1 MIPGFY
7 NEITSVK
14 RNYRSTMKKL
24 ISVFAIL
31 ILFSGINQAQVP
43 AWKIAGNRIT
53 TQWSADVNPLNP
65 LPEYPRPQM
74 VRTEWKS
81 LNGLWDY
88 AITPSGSSMPKE
100 FQGKI
105 LVPFAVESALSGV
118 NKPVG
123 PDNILWYRTR
133 FTLPS
138 AFRKKN
144 VLLHFG
150 AVDWKCEIYIN
161 GVRVGDHQGG
171 YDPFYFDITS
181 YLKGSGQQLLE
192 LQVSDPA
199 DKGPQPRGKQVSEPR
214 GIWYTSV
221 TGIWQTVWLEAVPK
235 TYISS
240 TRQVPDIDRQV
251 LNVDVTVENP
261 EPGDIIRIS
270 ALDGDMLVSEIDSS
284 SGSWISLPINDP
296 KLWSPDNPFL
306 YDLKIS
312 VIRKGKVTDEVKS
325 YFAMRKISLKPDA
338 NGFLRMMLNNTFV
351 FQYGPLDQGWW
362 PDGLYTAPTDEAL
375 LFDIV
380 KTKEMGFNAI
390 RKHVKVEPAR
400 WYFHCDRTGMLVWQD
415 MPSGD
420 LGGGQWNTRPGMEG
434 GSDKTRTQI
443 SEMIYRTEWNAIIDH
458 LYNFPC
464 IVVWVPFNEGWGQFK
479 TAEITAWTMHK
490 DPSRLVNSASG
501 GNFHEVGHI
510 LDLHNYPG
518 PVMAKPEIFGTKQ
531 ALVLG
536 EFGGL
541 GLPLEGH
548 TWLDKNNWGYRTFED
563 ADTLFK
569 TYSGYLDQIVPFIKR
584 GLSAAIYTQT
594 TDVEIETN
602 GLMTYDRKVIKVPEQ
617 QLRAASQKMHDAANA
632 VIFK

>member
-1 MIPGFY
+1 
-7 NEITSVK
+7 
-14 RNYRSTMKKL
+14 MKKSL
-24 ISVFAIL
+24 IVCIIL
-31 ILFSGINQAQVP
+31 TLFSGMILAQNTG
-43 AWKIAGNRIT
+43 WKITGGKIKT
-53 TQWSADVNPLNP
+53 IWADRVDPLNP

-74 VRTEWKS
+74 VRSEWES

-88 AITPSGSSMPKE
+88 AITPESEIIPKT

-123 PDNILWYRTR
+123 PGNILWYRTK
-133 FTLPS
+133 FTIPS
-138 AFRKKN
+138 TFRKKTI
-144 VLLHFG
+144 LLHFG
-150 AVDWKCEIYIN
+150 AVDWLSDIYLN
-161 GVRVGDHQGG
+161 GTKVGSHRGG
-171 YDPFYFDITS
+171 YDPFYFDITG
-181 YLKGSGQQLLE
+181 YLKGSSQQLLE
-192 LQVSDPA
+192 IRVADPVE
-199 DKGPQPRGKQVSEPR
+199 KGPQPRGKQVLKPG

-221 TGIWQTVWLEAVPK
+221 TGIWQTVWLEPVPG

-240 TRQVPDIDRQV
+240 TKQVPDIDNQV
-251 LNVDVTVENP
+251 LTVSVDVENQ
-261 EPGDIIRIS
+261 EPGDLIRVSAWDGGKMIS
-270 ALDGDMLVSEIDSS
+270 EKESSNGLGIMLPVSS
-284 SGSWISLPINDP
+284 P
-296 KLWSPDNPFL
+296 KLWSPDDPFL

-312 VIRKGKVTDEVKS
+312 VMRKGKVVDEVKS
-325 YFAMRKISLKPDA
+325 YFAMRKSSLMADE
-338 NGFLRMMLNNTFV
+338 NGVLRMMLNNRFV

-380 KTKEMGFNAI
+380 KTKEIGFNAI

-400 WYFHCDRTGMLVWQD
+400 WYYHCDRTGMLIWQD

-420 LGGGQWNTRPGMEG
+420 LGGGQWNTMPGMEG
-434 GSDKTRTQI
+434 GSDKIRTEA
-443 SEMIYRTEWNAIIDH
+443 SEQIYRSEWNAIIDYLH
-458 LYNFPC
+458 NFPC
-464 IVVWVPFNEGWGQFK
+464 IIVWVPFNESWGQFK
-479 TAEITAWTMHK
+479 TAEITKWTMEK

-510 LDLHNYPG
+510 LDLHNYPQ
-518 PVMAKPEIFGTKQ
+518 PVMAKPEVFGSRQ

-548 TWLDKNNWGYRTFED
+548 TWLDKDNWGYRTFEN

-594 TDVEIETN
+594 TDVEIECN
-602 GLMTYDRKVIKVPEQ
+602 GLMTYDRKVIKVPEN
-617 QLRAASQKMHDAANA
+617 QLRAATRKMYDAAGTI
-632 VIFK
+632 VFKK